1 MDIKRIKPSDKD
13 KLRKLLYDFH
23 INNRIKTFSKEL
35 QELEKYKDNN
45 QTIDKSVDD
54 YLNDP
59 KYIVYIAEENDEPLG
74 FIAGN
79 VVEKPQKVLD
89 KRGYIEDWFV
99 IEKFRNKN
107 IGKEL
112 FDKLIEDFKNLGCKA
127 ITLDAFAE
135 NRLALDIYHHM
146 GFKDRGI
153 NLIKRIV

>member
-23 INNRIKTFSKEL
+23 INNRIKTFSKGL

-54 YLNDP
+54 YLNDS
-59 KYIVYIAEENDEPLG
+59 KYIIYIAEENDEPLG

-89 KRGYIEDWFV
+89 KIFQPFFTTKPTGHGTGLGLSLAYDILKAHQGDLSVTSE
-99 IEKFRNKN
+99 E
-107 IGKEL
+107 GKGTT
-112 FDKLIEDFKNLGCKA
+112 FFIRIP
-127 ITLDAFAE
+127 ITS
-135 NRLALDIYHHM
+135 
-146 GFKDRGI
+146 
-153 NLIKRIV
+153 